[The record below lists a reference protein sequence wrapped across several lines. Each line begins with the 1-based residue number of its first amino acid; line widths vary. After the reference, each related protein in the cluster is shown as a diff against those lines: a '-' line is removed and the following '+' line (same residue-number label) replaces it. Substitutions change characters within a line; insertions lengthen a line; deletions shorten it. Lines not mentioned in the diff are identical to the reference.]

1 MTFIQ
6 EFFKVYDRAIS
17 EGICSFSQTGIKKDD
32 FTRLCTDSEF
42 VLSEETIRRACIAM
56 AVNDD
61 ETELL
66 VRLARGESR

>member
-6 EFFKVYDRAIS
+6 EFFRIYDRAIS
-17 EGICSFSQTGIKKDD
+17 GGICSFTQTGITKDD

-42 VLSEETIRRACIAM
+42 ALSEEAVRRACLAM
-56 AVNDD
+56 EANGD